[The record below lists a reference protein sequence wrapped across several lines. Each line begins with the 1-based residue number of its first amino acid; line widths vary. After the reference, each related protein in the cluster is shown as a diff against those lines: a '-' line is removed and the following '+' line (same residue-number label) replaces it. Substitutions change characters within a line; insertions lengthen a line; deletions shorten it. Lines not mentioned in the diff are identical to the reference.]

1 MKNVFTRL
9 SVGSSSLLL
18 KLGGGAVLFG
28 SPFSSALAQEVNK
41 DGLSGIGQNLL
52 GETAA
57 FFSLFQAGGVILGA
71 GMIVAALISWFLR
84 SKKGAQA
91 QQDTLWWPYAM
102 LIGVLLI
109 YSTSFTDSVGTS
121 VLGDSKTPAASL
133 DGTITNPTKP

>member
-9 SVGSSSLLL
+9 SGGSSPLLL
-18 KLGGGAVLFG
+18 KLGAGAVLFG
-28 SPFSSALAQEVNK
+28 SPFSSALAQEVNE

-52 GETAA
+52 GESAA
-57 FFSLFQAGGVILGA
+57 LFSLFQAGGVILGA

-109 YSTSFTDSVGTS
+109 YSTSFTDKVGTS
-121 VLGDSKTPAASL
+121 VLGTTKTPAASL
-133 DGTITNPTKP
+133 DGTIN